1 MQVSGPNNVWRAVE
15 TDPTLLHY
23 ASEQNVGSCC
33 LKHLTA
39 VSNFAQQLPTTRNNM
54 SFLFKKS

>member
-23 ASEQNVGSCC
+23 ASEQNVGSCW
-33 LKHLTA
+33 LKHLT
-39 VSNFAQQLPTTRNNM
+39 VSNFAQQLPTARNNM
-54 SFLFKKS
+54 SSLFKKS